1 MSGNL
6 DWFSR
11 LWRSYTQRKHR
22 RKQRRT
28 SSMERLERRDLLAAA
43 IWHNPVFPLDVTG
56 DEPARVSALD
66 ALQVINW
73 LNDPS
78 LPRRLPRQS
87 ETSTQGR
94 FVDTTCDGRVSALD
108 ALRVIN
114 HLNSVGSGV
123 VGGFFTDGGSYS
135 EAACSPQLLE
145 GSGFATELERVLK
158 IPANRPALEVT
169 FQAPEFDTLARQ
181 QIRDAF
187 EIQIVQADGTP
198 LSNRISPSRAAAFN
212 WTEGYQPV
220 SASGM
225 WMDIAAPGQ
234 DSKLTFDLSEFPVGT
249 EIRVLARLV
258 NNDSDDNTSVIIRGY
273 EFVELPTSPPTV
285 ENPTLAQARAAQ
297 ANPFDIRQLSNLSGL
312 FDVDYGRTS
321 LSTDKLQLVSQAKL
335 TNLSNTAVL
344 GPVVATFE
352 NFSDPNISMMRPDG
366 ILSDGRPYINL
377 TGQISGAALGSG
389 ESIDGPEI
397 RFLNDSRQRFQYRL
411 AIYGRVHHGPIGF
424 TSQPVTSIE
433 AGRTYRYQAKAQS
446 SIDSPLNYSV
456 VFGPESMAIDPK
468 SGQLN
473 WQTRSEDLGT
483 HQVTIRATDEFGL
496 FVEQRFEI
504 QVVEQLANRPPVFTS
519 EPDLDAFIA
528 SPFEVHTYAT
538 GQGPVAATLLPSR
551 AGSKHVV
558 MANQSDNHLGLLPGG
573 GNLLGQNRP
582 ISLGELPSSELQ
594 GVFEGPQA
602 IELGIVPNTEGRFE
616 RNVQQVLAEDV
627 NGDGNPDTIALVNL
641 AASGNWSDS
650 NDRGFV
656 VVRFGNG
663 DGSFREG
670 WQVQFPTVAGRI
682 GRGATVHFADVTSDG
697 LKDLVVTTI
706 ATNRILVYASKGQGV
721 FELNPIT
728 SPVAGN
734 YISNTQIADLDGDGK
749 LDLVLFENV
758 QVQIGGRQAISV
770 YRGDG
775 TGGFT
780 ESQLI
785 TADTNNG
792 GNGYLSDVDGLNGP
806 DIVRLNY
813 INLRLETY
821 LNDGTGG
828 FGNRIDSES
837 KMFYQPNS
845 GSLFHPVSGNFD
857 DFDGDGKVDAVIF
870 GGNGANFMKGQGNG
884 RFGDGTA
891 NGSKPLIPQLALI
904 FGLGNSS
911 GRGLDLNGD
920 EHLDILVG
928 NPQSYSNLIVGLGRG
943 DGTFDLSM
951 YGTDFESDIS
961 TGIIRDSQSMVYAS
975 AADFNRDGV
984 VDVLVGNTQRG
995 QQAGN
1000 VGLLLGDRPGSFRA
1014 PQSLRSFDFTAGGSA
1029 TTFGMRESV
1038 SGDFNHDGFLDLV
1051 TYGGIGFGGGF
1062 YFAPGRGDG
1071 TFGKYEVVFGGVAGS
1086 ANSLTTL
1093 DIDRDGILDLAWV
1106 EGGRARQAIGLGNGS
1121 FQALPSVTVPGGP
1134 GGFHNA
1140 LQVDDFNGDGYPDLV
1155 LRLQT
1160 GNIDT
1165 NFITRLV
1172 VLLYDPVNRRY
1183 NTLPDVNDTI
1193 TNWPRAGGYGWDE
1206 SIGIGDLTG
1215 DGKKEFFFFSRSIPS
1230 SNIPARW
1237 VILEPTSGS
1246 ATDASTLFRKTVIEN
1261 PSFIPHDRAINSYV
1275 VDDFDGDGIND
1286 IAYSG
1291 NHVQT
1296 TVMFGR
1302 GDFTFRDPTNYYTH
1316 TFQVDSGDFNGD
1328 GVTDLVAMWG
1338 WGFLSYS
1345 VRPYQSILYGR
1356 GDGTFSEMNGFT
1368 AVANINLAAIGDF
1381 NGDGRDDLAGTP
1393 DQTQGVAFTSRPKGV
1408 SDVASGDLDGD
1419 GAADLV
1425 SIISGLD
1432 RVKVNLLRWDDSFER
1447 VDDLFTDLFPVA
1459 VELLDVDSNGM
1470 LDIVTANQ
1478 QGRSLSVL
1486 RQVTRGQFEREDV
1499 ELPHR
1504 PSDLILSN
1512 LNDDGTQDV
1521 LVLSQKDR
1529 SLMTLL
1535 GSNNT
1540 LSLSLVLPLG
1550 FTPGDFSVGELNGDG
1565 IPDVGISD
1573 PEGDRLLIFPG
1584 VGDGTFG
1591 APVTVLGVSNPGSL
1605 AIGDMNRD
1613 GRQDLVVAQ
1622 PHSNRVGVLYQ
1633 RSPGK
1638 FTTPQW
1644 IGVGKTPSDIVAE
1657 DANGDEATDLLV
1669 VNQGDDTVSLI
1680 LNRFDPNRLWTYQ
1693 PTALD
1698 PDGDVV
1704 SFELIAA
1711 PGGMLL
1717 DPATNTIY
1725 WAPMPE
1731 QLGVNQVVLEAS
1743 DGRGG
1748 ATQQGFLI
1756 TVTAPVAQ
1764 VAPQFTSTPV
1774 TQVASDAVYHY
1785 EPNVVHQDQ
1794 ATVRYSLV
1802 QAPEGMTID
1811 PTTGEVQWDPRTSS
1825 MKHYTGT
1832 QNYGFIEA
1840 PDSQSL
1846 RPASV
1851 TVEGWYFFEDPRGAV
1866 YENLLAKR
1874 ASVTNQNLVSY
1885 GLEYYYGTLRAK
1897 VGTPASSNSLAV
1909 VTAPAPVEFQKW
1921 THVAMTFDDST
1932 KILTLFINGENV
1944 GTAQSP
1950 EGISYN
1956 SSLLQSGRNI
1966 AQLARQRIWSRALTP
1981 AELSEGM
1988 LADVPRDAKGLVLQW
2003 DFLESRDASTIF
2015 DSSLSRNHG
2024 YLAGTPDWLNYPV
2037 RQSGLA
2043 SQAMHQVIIRV
2054 EDGRGG
2060 VAEQAFQLDVVPPFQ
2075 RHVSGIVFS
2084 DTDGDGVRDVP
2095 ADWNRIANGDFSS
2108 GLAAWE
2114 TDFYRRG
2121 NQPTTGWLGNT
2132 QVTVGSSTAA
2142 IPLSPGYSGHTNGS
2156 GQDLMLIVN
2165 GDSQDRVAWRQ
2176 NVSLNPGQSYDFSFW
2191 AVRPN
2196 TYEAARLMVRWN
2208 GQPLGSIFTLED
2220 IAAGTWKQFRH
2231 SFTPT
2236 LDRGILEIVSLG
2248 STLTPN
2254 PGLSGTENSFAIDD
2268 LMLIP
2273 AEARRVLVPGTA
2285 NPYLSGMPNG
2295 ATAYGS
2301 TAPQGTPPSVDVQP
2315 GQVLRIRAT
2324 GHTRSDGFIATR
2336 SPDGIVH
2343 NATGTV
2349 SNALNGISQYA
2360 GPNHGSLLGVFLN
2373 EQAPS
2378 GQAAPTGLDFRGN
2391 GNVSDGINFL
2401 SISPQLRQLF
2411 FIGDGFTNDGI
2422 EQTIVVPQ
2430 GATRLFLA
2438 NSSTNSWI
2446 SNTGAFEVQ
2455 VFTSSGEPVQAGRT
2469 VFLDNNR
2476 NSIYDPGEPT
2486 TVTDAQGRYVLSN
2499 SGKVAHVGLLGVSGQ
2514 LQSTPETAVVRIG
2527 LESVT
2532 PSVDFGS
2539 RSATAGSTPIFLSQP
2554 IASATA
2560 PGNYVYQAFAQSLLG
2575 VSVAYELLSGPEG
2588 MTIDRVSG
2596 LVQWQPLSS
2605 QAGTYDVLIKAFD
2618 QEGRFEIQRFPLNVT
2633 INTAPIITSTP
2644 PEGSQ
2649 VGVAWSYRVLAQDAE
2664 QRDLT
2669 YRLASSP
2676 AGMTISATGGLIDF
2690 TPTAIGSYTFEVEVD
2705 DGFGGI
2711 TRQSGSVHVSPAGDN
2726 ILPQWIEG
2734 LKSTAIVQRLYASQ
2748 LAAVDGDHEPLTY
2761 TLVSGPAG
2769 LTVSTSGQV
2778 QWQPSELGTAI
2789 VTIAVED
2796 TRGGRVEMTESIAVL
2811 SRAPMSELSIQS
2823 LPITAARVGSI
2834 YAYDV
2839 IAPGAVIFELVEGP
2853 VGMSI
2858 DPQRGTIRWL
2868 PTRDSLGVQNVTV
2881 RATDLVGNVETQ
2893 AFSVAVRSSSLVP
2906 TISSAP
2912 PTEAVVGRTYL
2923 YSVRTSNPSES
2934 PLQHELDLSPVGMTI
2949 DAHSGEIAWTP
2960 TAEQLGPAAVV
2971 IRVSDGLGNFS
2982 TQAFSVVVA
2991 AGSSN
2996 RAPSIFSAA
3005 PLDAVV
3011 GQPYVYT
3018 LQATDPEADNLTY
3031 GLRSAPVGFSINSS
3045 SGVVTWTPQ
3054 AADVGTVSIVLTA
3067 SDPQGAVAVQSFQV
3081 DVRAANRAPEFISNP
3096 TLSVSQGGLYR
3107 YDILAWDLDREPL
3120 TYELVQGPEGMTI
3133 DALGRV
3139 RWQTQIDTPLGGR
3152 NVVVRVRDGLG
3163 ASATQSYSFGVVAD
3177 TQAPRMTIVVTGE
3190 PVLFPWTVHPAIVRV
3205 IAADDVGVTSLEL
3218 QVDGQPVELAP
3229 DGTARVYFSAPGNG
3243 RLLATATDAAGNRGT
3258 ATGRVN
3264 MRSGEEDG
3272 SGNPAPEATITS
3284 ISEGAN
3290 VSGFVDVIGTA
3301 ISPDFESYRLS
3312 YRRID
3317 QTEYRLFHE
3326 STEQVTAGSLGK
3338 WDTTLLENDNYV
3350 VKLEVFDTF
3359 GSFAAVEVEVSVTGN
3374 LKLGNFRLSFEDLT
3388 IPVAGIPITVAR
3400 TYDTL
3405 RADRD
3410 GDFGYGWSMEY
3421 RNTDLRVSLPKSG
3434 LEDLGIY
3441 TPYRSGTKIFMTL
3454 PGGQRVGWTFTPELR
3469 VLPGWG
3475 QTSSLVVASPRY
3487 TPHLGNTA
3495 TLTAGSGWLTV
3506 NEFGELYAAAG
3517 MPWNPAS
3524 PDFGGG
3530 FTVTTAEGVRLRVD
3544 GNTGQLQSITQPDGS
3559 NLSFSD
3565 NNIRTSNGDQEV
3577 RFVRNSFGRIVE
3589 IIDPLGNSIH
3599 YGYSASGDLTSLTD
3613 REGNTTNYRYHST
3626 RPHYMVEIIDPLARP
3641 VARTDYDVD
3650 GRLIGLV
3657 DGTNSMTFAY
3667 DPENYLLRSAN
3678 ALGEIT
3684 TIEYDGMGNVVGI
3697 VNPLGARTRSVYD
3710 DFGNEVQYIDPLGR
3724 TTQRLFDS
3732 SGNLLEETDPLGNK
3746 THLAYDRWGNVQS
3759 TVDPLGNTNTF
3770 TYDSVGNPRTI
3781 SDALGFSF
3789 SANYAA
3795 SGLETYVMPNGV
3807 SITSHDAGSSATST
3821 TPHGAQNFVEFD
3833 AARNVIRSIVTY
3845 NGSQAVSSNVYD
3857 QNGRPIRKS
3866 NALGQESL
3874 IEYDA
3879 VGNVS
3884 AVVDPLGRR
3893 TTTSYNAF
3901 GQVESVQHVDGTQE
3915 LWEYD
3920 LLGRVIAQVDREGRT
3935 TRYTYDAAGNLI
3947 ATMVPDETPL
3957 DDSDNPVYLTEY
3969 NLAGEVT
3976 AEIDPLGR
3984 RTEYSYDL
3992 AGRLKAIR
4000 FADGSTISY
4009 IYDAAGR
4016 RIAAEDELGR
4026 HTRWEYNANG
4036 QVTATI
4042 APDGSRTESE
4052 YNALGRLSRQR
4063 DALGRVTTF
4072 EYTSGG
4078 LLSAVVDPM
4087 GHRTAHEYDELGRR
4101 TRTTDATG
4109 LSTQFEYDALG
4120 QLISVVL
4127 PSGQRSHSEY
4137 DAVGRLVRYTDF
4149 DQKTITIEFDDLTRT
4164 RHETYSDGSIIVATF
4179 SPEGN
4184 LLSQSLNAEVI
4195 QFSYSARNRLLSRT
4209 SPDGTTVSYSYDLV
4223 DNIVTV
4229 ITPNGQ
4235 THSEYDQRNRRI
4247 QVQDSD
4253 LGVTR
4258 YHYLSDGRLIQT
4270 DLPNSTTE
4278 LRSYSQNGQLRQI
4291 QVVDAQGSIL
4301 SQIEYDY
4308 DAAGN
4313 RTNLRNGLKE
4323 IRYLYDDSNR
4333 LVSEKHFEV
4342 GAVEREIFYSYDA
4355 VGNRLQRLDSLD
4367 GATLYTYDLLHQL
4380 IEEHQGDQSTQRT
4393 YDGAGRLVMERQG
4406 PDQYTQ
4412 YEWNSRSQLA
4422 RVTRVNGAQSES
4434 RVYVYDPAGELYAV
4448 VDGAIERRYLVD
4460 VNRTHAE
4467 VLEEYSPG
4475 GILIARQVYGRQR
4488 IAESNS
4494 QGTFYY
4500 LTDALGSVIGLTGS
4514 NGERLSQYDYDAFGG
4529 LIASDGIQLD
4539 SGNLFAGER
4548 RDSFSGLD
4556 HLRLRQYDSRNGRF
4570 LSRDPVIGI
4579 PELGQSYNPYSYAF
4593 NDPVNLTDP
4602 SGASPLMQQLQALA
4616 IQSTLFT
4623 ARIKPA
4629 LRVVRFL
4636 GEVAFW
4642 YKVSSGFN
4650 LLMHTGFDSFY
4661 DAGAA
4666 KASYTVLKVSSPI
4679 AFFNEFKVD
4688 LGLSKGNQILSLG
4701 LTRKLDGKKSLKV
4714 GGTLNLTKF
4723 QHDPTRAAIEFLL
4736 SINGGA
4742 NYTLVELPKFFG
4754 VSTFKLDLYGRIS
4767 APQHWEAKSQSVTYH
4782 HYSALVGGFEATVG
4796 PSLKFTVEVAPG
4808 LFLAL
4813 LGYKKTSALAD

>member
-169 FQAPEFDTLARQ
+169 FQAPEFDSLARQ

-198 LSNRISPSRAAAFN
+198 LSNRISPSRGAAFN

-220 SASGM
+220 SAGGM

-285 ENPTLAQARAAQ
+285 ANPTLAQARAAQ
-297 ANPFDIRQLSNLSGL
+297 ANPFDIRQLSDLSGL

-335 TNLSNTAVL
+335 TNLSNSAVL
-344 GPVVATFE
+344 GPVVATFD

-377 TGQISGAALGSG
+377 TGQINGAALGSG

-424 TSQPVTSIE
+424 TSQPVNSIE
-433 AGRTYRYQAKAQS
+433 AGGTYRYQAKAQP

-456 VFGPESMAIDPK
+456 VFGPESMAIDPE

-519 EPDLDAFIA
+519 EPELDAFVA

-551 AGSKHVV
+551 TGAKHVV
-558 MANQSDNHLGLLPGG
+558 TANQSDNHLGLLPGG

-582 ISLGELPSSELQ
+582 ISLGEFPASELR
-594 GVFEGPQA
+594 GMFEGPQA
-602 IELGIVPNTEGRFE
+602 IELGIVPNTEGQHE
-616 RNVQQVLAEDV
+616 RDVQQVLAEDV
-627 NGDGNPDTIALVNL
+627 NGDGNPDAIALVNL
-641 AASGNWSDS
+641 RGNGNWNDP
-650 NDRGFV
+650 NDRGFL
-656 VVRFGNG
+656 VVRYGNG
-663 DGSFREG
+663 DGSFSDG
-670 WQVQFPTVAGRI
+670 WQVQLPTVAGRI
-682 GRGATVHFADVTSDG
+682 GRGATVHFADVTADG
-697 LKDLVVTTI
+697 LRDLVVTTI
-706 ATNRILVYASKGQGV
+706 ATNQILVYANTGTGS
-721 FELNPIT
+721 FDPNPIT
-728 SPVAGN
+728 SAVAGN
-734 YISNTQIADLDGDGK
+734 YVSLTQISDVNRDGH
-749 LDLVLFENV
+749 LDLVVFENV
-758 QVQIGGRQAISV
+758 QVQIGGRQAISI

-775 TGGFT
+775 AGRFS
-780 ESQLI
+780 ESQVI
-785 TADTNNG
+785 AEDTNNG
-792 GNGYLSDVDGLNGP
+792 GNGYIADVDGVNGP

-813 INLRLETY
+813 NNLRLETY

-828 FGNRIDSES
+828 FGERIDSATKS
-837 KMFYQPNS
+837 FHSTSNPNGTNFNVNS
-845 GSLFHPVSGNFD
+845 GYFD
-857 DFDGDGKVDAVIF
+857 DFDSDGIVDALLSGPF
-870 GGNGANFMKGQGNG
+870 GVTLMRGQGDG
-884 RFGDGTA
+884 RFGDGTPTGSVTLLPYEVVWYGIA
-891 NGSKPLIPQLALI
+891 NQ
-904 FGLGNSS
+904 S
-911 GRGLDLNGD
+911 GEGLDLNGD
-920 EHLDILVG
+920 EHPDFLFG
-928 NPQSYSNLIVGLGRG
+928 NVDNKGLLLMGIGRG
-943 DGTFDLSM
+943 DGTFELSQ
-951 YGTDFESDIS
+951 YSTSFESDIGF
-961 TGIIRDSQSMVYAS
+961 GIVRDSQGTIYAS
-975 AADFNRDGV
+975 IADFNRDGV
-984 VDVLVGNTQRG
+984 VDVLIGNSFRG
-995 QQAGN
+995 QQAGS
-1000 VGLLLGDRPGSFRA
+1000 VGLMLGDQPGTFRA
-1014 PQSLRSFDFTAGGSA
+1014 PQSLRNFDFGSSFSPM
-1029 TTFGMRESV
+1029 TFGMRESV
-1038 SGDFNHDGFLDLV
+1038 TGDFNNDGFLDLV

-1071 TFGKYEVVFGGVAGS
+1071 TFGKYEIVFGGITS
-1086 ANSLTTL
+1086 SNSLTTL
-1093 DIDRDGILDLAWV
+1093 DIDRDGILDLAWID
-1106 EGGRARQAIGLGNGS
+1106 GGQARQAFGLGNGS

-1134 GGFHNA
+1134 GGFQNA
-1140 LQVDDFNGDGYPDLV
+1140 LQVDDFNGDGYLDLV

-1172 VLLYDPVNRRY
+1172 VLLYDPANRRY
-1183 NTLPDVNDTI
+1183 NTLPDANDTI
-1193 TNWPRAGGYGWDE
+1193 TNWPRTGGFYFDE
-1206 SIGIGDLTG
+1206 SVGIGDLNG
-1215 DGKKEFFFFSRSIPS
+1215 DGQQEIFFFSRSIPS
-1230 SNIPARW
+1230 SNTPARW
-1237 VILEPTSGS
+1237 VILEPTGGP

-1261 PSFIPHDRAINSYV
+1261 PSFIPHDRSIYSYV

-1291 NHVQT
+1291 NHVHT
-1296 TVMFGR
+1296 TVMFGN
-1302 GDFTFRDPTNYYTH
+1302 GDFTFRDATQYYTH
-1316 TFQVDSGDFNGD
+1316 TFQLDSGDFNGD

-1345 VRPYQSILYGR
+1345 VRPYQSVLYGR

-1393 DQTQGVAFTSRPKGV
+1393 DQTQGVAFASQPQGV
-1408 SDVASGDLDGD
+1408 SDIASGDLNGD
-1419 GAADLV
+1419 GKEDLV
-1425 SIISGLD
+1425 SIIGGLN
-1432 RVKVNLLRWDDSFER
+1432 RVKLNLQVTDELFARQP
-1447 VDDLFTDLFPVA
+1447 DLFTDLYPVD
-1459 VELLDVDSNGM
+1459 VDLLDVDQDGL
-1470 LDIVTANQ
+1470 LDILTANQ
-1478 QGRSLSVL
+1478 QGKSVSIF
-1486 RQVTRGQFEREDV
+1486 RQSAGGNFTREDIA
-1499 ELPHR
+1499 LPVR
-1504 PSDLILSN
+1504 PSDLRIAD
-1512 LNDDGTQDV
+1512 LNGDGVRDL
-1521 LVLSQKDR
+1521 LVLSKSEQTIVV
-1529 SLMTLL
+1529 LA
-1535 GSNNT
+1535 GSNGSF
-1540 LSLSLVLPLG
+1540 SLSLAVPLG
-1550 FTPGDFSVGELNGDG
+1550 FTPGDLVLGDVTGDNNLDLALTDPNGNRVMILPGNGDG
-1565 IPDVGISD
+1565 S
-1573 PEGDRLLIFPG
+1573 F
-1584 VGDGTFG
+1584 GT
-1591 APVTVLGVSNPGSL
+1591 ALSVLGVVEPGAIAL
-1605 AIGDMNRD
+1605 ADMNRD
-1613 GRQDLVVAQ
+1613 GRKDLIVAQ
-1622 PHSNRVGVLYQ
+1622 PKAGRVGFLYQ
-1633 RSPGK
+1633 RGAGR

-1644 IGVGKTPSDIVAE
+1644 IQVGAHPSSIEADDV
-1657 DANGDEATDLLV
+1657 NGDGATDVIV
-1669 VNQGDDTVSLI
+1669 VNRDDDTVSMI

-1693 PTALD
+1693 PTAID
-1698 PDGDVV
+1698 PDGDPV
-1704 SFELIAA
+1704 SFELVEA
-1711 PGGMLL
+1711 PGGMLM

-1731 QLGVNQVVLEAS
+1731 QIGGNNIVLEAS

-1748 ATQQGFLI
+1748 LSQQGFQI
-1756 TVTAPVAQ
+1756 TVTAPISTD
-1764 VAPQFTSTPV
+1764 APRFTSTPV
-1774 TQVASDAVYHY
+1774 TEIASDSVYRY
-1785 EPNVVHQDQ
+1785 QPNVVLQEE
-1794 ATVRYSLV
+1794 AAVRYSLV

-1811 PTTGEVQWDPRTSS
+1811 TTTGEVEWDPRSS
-1825 MKHYTGT
+1825 ALKLYTGT
-1832 QNYGFIEA
+1832 RNYGFIEA
-1840 PDSQSL
+1840 PDSPSL

-1851 TVEGWYFFEDPRGAV
+1851 TVEGWYYFEDPRGAV

-1874 ASVTNQNLVSY
+1874 ASATNQNLVSF

-1988 LADVPRDAKGLVLQW
+1988 LADVPRDAAGLVLQW

-2084 DTDGDGVRDVP
+2084 DTDGDGVHDVP

-2191 AVRPN
+2191 AIRPN

-2220 IAAGTWKQFRH
+2220 VAAGSWKQFRH
-2231 SFTPT
+2231 SFTPA
-2236 LDRGILEIVSLG
+2236 LDRGVLEIVSLG

-2301 TAPQGTPPSVDVQP
+2301 TAPQGTPPSIDVQP

-2391 GNVSDGINFL
+2391 GNVSDGINFI

-2422 EQTIVVPQ
+2422 EQKIVVPQ

-2438 NSSTNSWI
+2438 NSSTNSWS

-2469 VFLDNNR
+2469 VFLDSNR

-2486 TVTDAQGRYVLSN
+2486 AVTDAQGRYVLSN

-2514 LQSTPETAVVRIG
+2514 LQSAPETAVVRVG

-2532 PSVDFGS
+2532 PSVEFGS
-2539 RSATAGSTPIFLSQP
+2539 RSATAGSTPVFLSQP

-2560 PGNYVYQAFAQSLLG
+2560 PSNYVYQAFAQSSLG
-2575 VSVAYELLSGPEG
+2575 ISVSYELVSGPEG

-2649 VGVAWSYRVLAQDAE
+2649 VGVSWSYRVLAQDAE

-2676 AGMTISATGGLIDF
+2676 AGMTISATSGLIDF

-2711 TRQSGSVHVSPAGDN
+2711 SRQPGSVNVSPAGNN
-2726 ILPQWIEG
+2726 ILPQWIEA

-2796 TRGGRVEMTESIAVL
+2796 TRGGRVERTESIAVL

-2923 YSVRTSNPSES
+2923 YSVLTSNPSES

-2991 AGSSN
+2991 AGASN
-2996 RAPSIFSAA
+2996 RAPSIFSVA

-3011 GQPYVYT
+3011 GQSYVYT

-3031 GLRSAPVGFSINSS
+3031 GLRSAPVGFGINSS
-3045 SGVVTWTPQ
+3045 SGVVTWMPQ

-3120 TYELVQGPEGMTI
+3120 TYELVEGPEGMTI

-3139 RWQTQIDTPLGGR
+3139 RWQTQLDTPLGGR

-3205 IAADDVGVTSLEL
+3205 IAADDVGVTGLEL

-3530 FTVTTAEGVRLRVD
+3530 FTVTTADGIHYRVD
-3544 GNTGQLQSITQPDGS
+3544 GKTGLMQSATDRNGATITFSEFGITSSEGGMVVSIERDRFNRIQKVTDPEGSTLSYRYSSSGDLIEVTDREGHTTKFSYRLDRLHFLDSYYDPMNREVIRGTYDEEGRLQTVSASGQPLNLDYDTDALVEIVTGPFGQPLERQYDLLGNVIRIKDTTGVEQYFTYDAFGILNTYTDGMGATQRYTMADNGQIGTYTDAAGQKTYFSYDAQNNLAAVVDAIGRTYRFEYDSRGNRISETDAAGGRTTHQRDSAGNLISSIFSDGSSESFEYDSSGRRVTHTDRSGVRTQLSLSPNGHVLSTTIIDPATQASLLVGSWEYDRNGRVVSETNAAGGTRRIERDPLGNELRITEPSGVVIEQTFDAQSNLTQMTLQGGFQVQQTYHSTGLLASSSLNGFNMSSIDYDDAGRPITSTIATMDGSQQHSKEFQYDANGLLRRATLPDGS
-3559 NLSFSD
+3559 QLVFQRDLVGNIVEFS
-3565 NNIRTSNGDQEV
+3565 SNGNLRRAGFDAVGRVTELLDSQGQSVQIELDALDRPIRKLYTDGTTEQFSYDLRGNTTQYTDRAGRTTTRVYDHSDQLV
-3577 RFVRNSFGRIVE
+3577 SL
-3589 IIDPLGNSIH
+3589 IDPLGLQTTYAYDFRGNLVSRTDADGNVVRLEYNALNQPTQRTDALGNRTSLDWDEAGRLVKRIDSTGTEVQFVYDQSGLLSRRIVDGQQQSFEYDQLGLLSKFSEDGRVHQLTRDAFGRVAERVDHPGEPVSFTYDIQGRLSSYTTSGGTIAYNYDNLGRLQRVVFADGTWVQYTLDANSRITGRLFSNGIRQSH
-3599 YGYSASGDLTSLTD
+3599 FYDDPGRLLETIIRDSSGVVIDSASYTYSNASQITSILYHNSSRITYRYDAAGQLIEEQYLLSDVIQRTIQHTYD
-3613 REGNTTNYRYHST
+3613 RRGNRVIEQDSVHGVTNFVYDVANRLLSKTKEGITTNYS
-3626 RPHYMVEIIDPLARP
+3626 
-3641 VARTDYDVD
+3641 YDNA
-3650 GRLIGLV
+3650 GRLVLRRSGSQETSFVWDADARLISSVTDDAGV
-3657 DGTNSMTFAY
+3657 QTVVHYEY
-3667 DPENYLLRSAN
+3667 DNEGIRTAKTVNGVRTEYVV
-3678 ALGEIT
+3678 GEIGGLPQVLFERT
-3684 TIEYDGMGNVVGI
+3684 EGTAGI
-3697 VNPLGARTRSVYD
+3697 SYGYGFGLESVID
-3710 DFGNEVQYIDPLGR
+3710 DNTATF
-3724 TTQRLFDS
+3724 RLADFRDSTVALYDS
-3732 SGNLLEETDPLGNK
+3732 SGNRSESFQFTAFGMLEQGP
-3746 THLAYDRWGNVQS
+3746 
-3759 TVDPLGNTNTF
+3759 
-3770 TYDSVGNPRTI
+3770 
-3781 SDALGFSF
+3781 
-3789 SANYAA
+3789 
-3795 SGLETYVMPNGV
+3795 
-3807 SITSHDAGSSATST
+3807 TSHLNSVLFGGHRLDPETGLIYMRARY
-3821 TPHGAQNFVEFD
+3821 FD
-3833 AARNVIRSIVTY
+3833 
-3845 NGSQAVSSNVYD
+3845 
-3857 QNGRPIRKS
+3857 P
-3866 NALGQESL
+3866 
-3874 IEYDA
+3874 
-3879 VGNVS
+3879 
-3884 AVVDPLGRR
+3884 
-3893 TTTSYNAF
+3893 
-3901 GQVESVQHVDGTQE
+3901 
-3915 LWEYD
+3915 
-3920 LLGRVIAQVDREGRT
+3920 
-3935 TRYTYDAAGNLI
+3935 
-3947 ATMVPDETPL
+3947 
-3957 DDSDNPVYLTEY
+3957 
-3969 NLAGEVT
+3969 
-3976 AEIDPLGR
+3976 
-3984 RTEYSYDL
+3984 
-3992 AGRLKAIR
+3992 
-4000 FADGSTISY
+4000 
-4009 IYDAAGR
+4009 AAGR
-4016 RIAAEDELGR
+4016 FLTMDPAF
-4026 HTRWEYNANG
+4026 
-4036 QVTATI
+4036 
-4042 APDGSRTESE
+4042 GSRFLPIS
-4052 YNALGRLSRQR
+4052 Q
-4063 DALGRVTTF
+4063 
-4072 EYTSGG
+4072 
-4078 LLSAVVDPM
+4078 
-4087 GHRTAHEYDELGRR
+4087 HEY
-4101 TRTTDATG
+4101 
-4109 LSTQFEYDALG
+4109 
-4120 QLISVVL
+4120 
-4127 PSGQRSHSEY
+4127 
-4137 DAVGRLVRYTDF
+4137 
-4149 DQKTITIEFDDLTRT
+4149 
-4164 RHETYSDGSIIVATF
+4164 
-4179 SPEGN
+4179 
-4184 LLSQSLNAEVI
+4184 
-4195 QFSYSARNRLLSRT
+4195 
-4209 SPDGTTVSYSYDLV
+4209 
-4223 DNIVTV
+4223 
-4229 ITPNGQ
+4229 
-4235 THSEYDQRNRRI
+4235 
-4247 QVQDSD
+4247 
-4253 LGVTR
+4253 
-4258 YHYLSDGRLIQT
+4258 
-4270 DLPNSTTE
+4270 
-4278 LRSYSQNGQLRQI
+4278 
-4291 QVVDAQGSIL
+4291 
-4301 SQIEYDY
+4301 
-4308 DAAGN
+4308 
-4313 RTNLRNGLKE
+4313 
-4323 IRYLYDDSNR
+4323 
-4333 LVSEKHFEV
+4333 
-4342 GAVEREIFYSYDA
+4342 
-4355 VGNRLQRLDSLD
+4355 
-4367 GATLYTYDLLHQL
+4367 
-4380 IEEHQGDQSTQRT
+4380 
-4393 YDGAGRLVMERQG
+4393 
-4406 PDQYTQ
+4406 QY
-4412 YEWNSRSQLA
+4412 
-4422 RVTRVNGAQSES
+4422 G
-4434 RVYVYDPAGELYAV
+4434 
-4448 VDGAIERRYLVD
+4448 
-4460 VNRTHAE
+4460 H
-4467 VLEEYSPG
+4467 
-4475 GILIARQVYGRQR
+4475 
-4488 IAESNS
+4488 
-4494 QGTFYY
+4494 
-4500 LTDALGSVIGLTGS
+4500 
-4514 NGERLSQYDYDAFGG
+4514 
-4529 LIASDGIQLD
+4529 
-4539 SGNLFAGER
+4539 
-4548 RDSFSGLD
+4548 
-4556 HLRLRQYDSRNGRF
+4556 
-4570 LSRDPVIGI
+4570 
-4579 PELGQSYNPYSYAF
+4579 
-4593 NDPVNLTDP
+4593 NDPVNNLDP
-4602 SGASPLMQQLQALA
+4602 TGKFAIPVAVVTIGIIGLLLSVGQQLPNIVNRSFDVHWDGYIANLQIELSAGVGAGINASMTFMESSASGGFKGRGVHLLFGLGLTVSVPGPQFSGTLGTMSLKVPKVLGTGITTSWAAL
-4616 IQSTLFT
+4616 SGGFLF
-4623 ARIKPA
+4623 
-4629 LRVVRFL
+4629 
-4636 GEVAFW
+4636 G
-4642 YKVSSGFN
+4642 GFN
-4650 LLMHTGFDSFY
+4650 LAVVVNFVGAGYALQGFGRGVQKSAPPFHHDNPLIVSGIGWDQGITF
-4661 DAGAA
+4661 AA
-4666 KASYTVLKVSSPI
+4666 
-4679 AFFNEFKVD
+4679 
-4688 LGLSKGNQILSLG
+4688 GLSVPFYGERVPANQPFSTSKGKEKN
-4701 LTRKLDGKKSLKV
+4701 
-4714 GGTLNLTKF
+4714 
-4723 QHDPTRAAIEFLL
+4723 FL
-4736 SINGGA
+4736 I
-4742 NYTLVELPKFFG
+4742 F
-4754 VSTFKLDLYGRIS
+4754 DI
-4767 APQHWEAKSQSVTYH
+4767 
-4782 HYSALVGGFEATVG
+4782 
-4796 PSLKFTVEVAPG
+4796 
-4808 LFLAL
+4808 
-4813 LGYKKTSALAD
+4813 